1 MNTETAKSKHEDET
15 TPVTKVGIVRLNAV
29 NTVIEA
35 RISPARR
42 PLEQAGRSGVIEDRG
57 AGRLDLAH
65 RSDKELLVTVTAG
78 AFEARED
85 IRRELVVDAGFDL
98 PGTRHL
104 SRSLPIEPGE
114 LVPP

>member
-1 MNTETAKSKHEDET
+1 MKT

-42 PLEQAGRSGVIEDRG
+42 RLEQAGRSGVIEDRG
-57 AGRLDLAH
+57 AGHLDSAH

-98 PGTRHL
+98 PGTRIYLGPFPSNPGNWCRHDHQGS
-104 SRSLPIEPGE
+104 SRSS
-114 LVPP
+114 